1 MYYKDDKR
9 SLRDHKE
16 VVKVLVCV
24 SVKESARYGA
34 TALTA
39 NKNRSFRKYQQ
50 QAKQELQEFLGDF
63 QCKDG
68 SSPKPDCIKESNT
81 CQVYSDSL
89 V

>member
-24 SVKESARYGA
+24 SVKESTRYGA

-39 NKNRSFRKYQQ
+39 NKN
-50 QAKQELQEFLGDF
+50 
-63 QCKDG
+63 
-68 SSPKPDCIKESNT
+68 
-81 CQVYSDSL
+81 
-89 V
+89 